1 MPFTK
6 EQLKDV
12 DFYQDFVT
20 ELQRKYLDRVDELKQ
35 ENFRRNDVLYSFE
48 DIIST
53 NGLEDS
59 TLGQDTIYNG
69 VIGDSDIENMLSMSD
84 NQYPVYVSDSLLEKT
99 IDRNITELA
108 QSEFADR
115 LPRYGA
121 KGVGTRKK
129 RIENGD
135 IVTSDDFEDKSIFLI
150 LNNQKRLF
158 DDIGIFYAEYDVSKL
173 KTVPVEVL
181 DSIPS
186 GEAVEWEVH

>member
-35 ENFRRNDVLYSFE
+35 ESFRRNDVLYSFE

-69 VIGDSDIENMLSMSD
+69 VIEDNDVENMLSMS
-84 NQYPVYVSDSLLEKT
+84 NNRYPVYVSDSLLEKT

-108 QSEFADR
+108 QSEFADV
-115 LPRYGA
+115 LPE
-121 KGVGTRKK
+121 GV
-129 RIENGD
+129 EHGD
-135 IVTSDDFEDKSIFLI
+135 VVTNDDFDDKSTFLI

-158 DDIGIFYAEYDVSKL
+158 DDIGIFYAEYDVSQL
-173 KTVPVEVL
+173 KTIPVEVL
-181 DSIPS
+181 DSIPT
-186 GEAVEWEVH
+186 GEVVE

>member
-6 EQLKDV
+6 EQLKNV

-20 ELQRKYLDRVDELKQ
+20 ELQRKYLNRVEELKEQ
-35 ENFRRNDVLYSFE
+35 NFRRNDVLYSFE

-59 TLGQDTIYNG
+59 TLGQDTIYNNTLT
-69 VIGDSDIENMLSMSD
+69 DTDIENMKSKSD
-84 NQYPVYVSDSLLEKT
+84 SSYPVYVSNNLLEKT

-115 LPRYGA
+115 LPRYGLTT
-121 KGVGTRKK
+121 KR

-181 DSIPS
+181 DSIPT
-186 GEAVEWEVH
+186 GEVVE

>member
-6 EQLKDV
+6 EQLKNV

-20 ELQRKYLDRVDELKQ
+20 ELQRKYLNRVEELKEQ
-35 ENFRRNDVLYSFE
+35 NFRRNDVLYSFE

-59 TLGQDTIYNG
+59 TLGQDTIYNNTLT
-69 VIGDSDIENMLSMSD
+69 DTDIENMKSKSD
-84 NQYPVYVSDSLLEKT
+84 SSYPVYVSNNLLEKT

-115 LPRYGA
+115 LPRYGLTT
-121 KGVGTRKK
+121 KR

-135 IVTSDDFEDKSIFLI
+135 IVTSDDFEDKSIYLI

-173 KTVPVEVL
+173 KTVPVEIL

-186 GEAVEWEVH
+186 GEVVE

>member
-6 EQLKDV
+6 EQLKNV

-20 ELQRKYLDRVDELKQ
+20 ELQRKYLNRVEELKEQ
-35 ENFRRNDVLYSFE
+35 NFRRNDVLYSFE

-59 TLGQDTIYNG
+59 TLGQDTIYNNTLT
-69 VIGDSDIENMLSMSD
+69 DTDIENMKSKSD
-84 NQYPVYVSDSLLEKT
+84 SSYPVYVSNNLLEKT

-115 LPRYGA
+115 LPRYGLTT
-121 KGVGTRKK
+121 KR

-173 KTVPVEVL
+173 KTIPAEAL

-186 GEAVEWEVH
+186 GEAVE

>member
-6 EQLKDV
+6 EQLKNV

-20 ELQRKYLDRVDELKQ
+20 ELQRKYLNRVEELKEQ
-35 ENFRRNDVLYSFE
+35 NFRRNGVLYSFE

-59 TLGQDTIYNG
+59 TLGQDTIYNNTLT
-69 VIGDSDIENMLSMSD
+69 DTDIENMLSMSD

-108 QSEFADR
+108 QSEFADV
-115 LPRYGA
+115 LPE
-121 KGVGTRKK
+121 GV
-129 RIENGD
+129 ENGD
-135 IVTSDDFEDKSIFLI
+135 VVTNDDFDDKSTFLI

-158 DDIGIFYAEYDVSKL
+158 DDIGIFYAEYDVSQL
-173 KTVPVEVL
+173 KTIPAEIL
-181 DSIPS
+181 DSIPT
-186 GEAVEWEVH
+186 GEVVE